1 MFILFL
7 AGFTYKPLVSNTKD
21 EGEKKGKF
29 RFPPE
34 KKIFNFSVFKVK
46 SYRIWAFGIPAALF
60 GYFVPYVHL
69 VSALFFSAYD
79 VIETTVIPFCIMD

>member
-7 AGFTYKPLVSNTKD
+7 AGFTYKPLIPNAKD
-21 EGEKKGKF
+21 KEGAKKGKF

-34 KKIFNFSVFKVK
+34 KKIFNFSVFKVM

-69 VSALFFSAYD
+69 VSADLFLHMMYLK
-79 VIETTVIPFCIMD
+79 VL